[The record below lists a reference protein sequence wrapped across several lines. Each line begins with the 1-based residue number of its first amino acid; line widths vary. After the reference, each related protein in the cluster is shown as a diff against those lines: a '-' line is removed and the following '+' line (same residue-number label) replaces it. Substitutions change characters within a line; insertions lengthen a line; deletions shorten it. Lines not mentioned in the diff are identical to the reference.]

1 VGVTEKDP
9 LKVDI
14 YPVPNDGQFNIS
26 IRSGSENTFTLEVYN
41 NLGSK
46 IFSNR
51 NINVQGTRVTAIDL
65 RPITAGLYTII
76 LRSNG
81 EQVVYK
87 IMINK

>member
-65 RPITAGLYTII
+65 RPIPAGLYTII

-87 IMINK
+87 IMVNK